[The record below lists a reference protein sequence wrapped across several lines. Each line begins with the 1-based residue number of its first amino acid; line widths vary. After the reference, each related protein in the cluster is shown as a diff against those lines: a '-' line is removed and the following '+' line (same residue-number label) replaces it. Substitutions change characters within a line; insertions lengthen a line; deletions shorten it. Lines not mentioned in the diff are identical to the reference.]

1 MNLKARHEF
10 EQRHLEAE
18 FRQSKNSEPRL
29 WHGKTDVDFSLPNF
43 FLNDFEFV
51 SKSYDHSTEPPLS

>member
-29 WHGKTDVDFSLPNF
+29 WHGKMDVDFSLPNF
-43 FLNDFEFV
+43 FL
-51 SKSYDHSTEPPLS
+51 KMILSLYQKVMTILLNHL

>member
-43 FLNDFEFV
+43 FL
-51 SKSYDHSTEPPLS
+51 KMILSLYQKVMTILLNHL